1 LPSIDRSHSLISIP
15 QRFFSRLEAS
25 MRWIGTLPKAA
36 TFLLAGSGLLWSAC
50 SAPAEDSATLVLR
63 GGKVVT
69 VDEAVPDG
77 EAIAV
82 SGDRILLVGSDA
94 DVEAF
99 IGPATEVIDLQGQLA
114 IPGLIES
121 HAHFMGIGQ
130 AQLQLNLMDVA
141 IWDDVIEMVAAAVA
155 EAEPGTLIQGRGWHQ
170 EKWDRVPSSN
180 VDGLPLHHSLSAVSP
195 DNPVVLG
202 HASGHAVFAN
212 AKAMEMAGIDRNTQ
226 PPSGGE
232 IVVDAQGDPIG
243 VFRETAAGLLGP
255 AYEGAG
261 AADPRR
267 VAQLADEE
275 VLSKGITT
283 LHDAGVGFE
292 TVDLYKEM
300 VEAGELGVR
309 LHVMLS
315 ASNEDLRARIDEY
328 RLIGY
333 GDDHL
338 TVRSIKRLIDGAL
351 GPHGAWLLE
360 PYEDLPSSTG
370 LNTTSV
376 EIIEETA
383 RIAAEHDFQLNV
395 HAIGDRANRETL
407 DIFQRTFEA
416 FPEKS
421 DFRWRDEHTQH
432 LHPDDI
438 ARFGELG
445 VIAAMQ
451 GIHCTSD
458 APYVLERL
466 GRERAEEGAYVW
478 QKLMQTGAVI
488 SNGTDAPVEDVDP
501 IPSYYATVSRKLKD
515 GTVFFPDQR
524 MSRMEALESYTI
536 NGAFA
541 GFEEDVKGSLT
552 PGKLADITVLSKDIL
567 TIPEDE
573 IPTAE
578 VVYTIVGGEVKFA
591 KNGRAGE
598 N

>member
-1 LPSIDRSHSLISIP
+1 MQSTTAGRMLSGL
-15 QRFFSRLEAS
+15 
-25 MRWIGTLPKAA
+25 
-36 TFLLAGSGLLWSAC
+36 LLAGLGFLWAAC
-50 SAPAEDSATLVLR
+50 SGPVDDSPTLVLLN
-63 GGKVVT
+63 GKVVT

-82 SGDRILLVGSDA
+82 QGDRILRVGGNREI
-94 DVEAF
+94 EAL
-99 IGPATEVIDLQGQLA
+99 IGPETQVIDLQGQLA
-114 IPGLIES
+114 IPGLIDS
-121 HAHFMGIGQ
+121 HAHFLGIGH
-130 AQLQLNLMDVA
+130 AQLQLDLMDVA
-141 IWDDVIEMVAAAVA
+141 NWDEVIEMVAAAVA
-155 EAEPGTLIQGRGWHQ
+155 ESDPGTLIQGRGWHQ
-170 EKWDRVPSSN
+170 EKWDRVPSPN

-195 DNPVVLG
+195 NHPVILA
-202 HASGHAVFAN
+202 HASGHATFAN
-212 AKAMEMAGIDRNTQ
+212 ARAMEMAGIDLNTR

-232 IVVDAQGDPIG
+232 IVRDAQGDPIG
-243 VFRETAAGLLGP
+243 VFRETASTLLAQ
-255 AYEGAG
+255 AYEGAAEVG
-261 AADPRR
+261 HRR

-292 TVDLYKEM
+292 TVDLYKDM
-300 VEAGELGVR
+300 VDDNELGVR
-309 LHVMLS
+309 LYVMLS
-315 ASNEDLRARIDEY
+315 ASNDDLRERLEDYRI
-328 RLIGY
+328 IGY
-333 GDDHL
+333 GNHHL

-360 PYEDLPSSTG
+360 PYDDLSTSTG

-376 EIIEETA
+376 EVIEETA
-383 RIAAEHDFQLNV
+383 RIAAEYDFQLNV

-407 DIFQRTFEA
+407 DIYQRTFEA
-416 FPEKS
+416 FPDKS

-432 LHPDDI
+432 LHPNDI
-438 ARFGELG
+438 ARYGELG

-466 GRERAEEGAYVW
+466 GEKRAEEGAYVW
-478 QKLMQTGAVI
+478 QKLIQTGALI

-501 IPSYYATVSRKLKD
+501 IPSYYASVSRRLKD
-515 GTVFFPDQR
+515 GSVFFPDQR

-541 GFEEDVKGSLT
+541 GFEEQIKGSLT

-567 TIPEDE
+567 TIPEEE

-591 KNGRAGE
+591 RESGTQTN
-598 N
+598 

>member
-1 LPSIDRSHSLISIP
+1 
-15 QRFFSRLEAS
+15 

-77 EAIAV
+77 EAIALR
-82 SGDRILLVGSDA
+82 GDRILLVGSDA

-478 QKLMQTGAVI
+478 QKLMQTGTVI

>member
-1 LPSIDRSHSLISIP
+1 
-15 QRFFSRLEAS
+15 
-25 MRWIGTLPKAA
+25 MRWIGTPPKAA

-77 EAIAV
+77 EAIALR
-82 SGDRILLVGSDA
+82 GDRILLVGSDA

>member
-1 LPSIDRSHSLISIP
+1 
-15 QRFFSRLEAS
+15 

-77 EAIAV
+77 EAIALR
-82 SGDRILLVGSDA
+82 GDRILLVGSDA

-552 PGKLADITVLSKDIL
+552 PGKLADLTVLSKDIL

>member
-1 LPSIDRSHSLISIP
+1 
-15 QRFFSRLEAS
+15 